1 MIDSERENV
10 LLSQAVARGLLSA
23 GDLNPERAAF
33 PPEGTTLRYGPRLD
47 RLLAEGKITSRQI
60 EKLSSELTA
69 YERTLDGT
77 EQPQRTEA
85 PQDLVS
91 VQVPSWLSSWSHY
104 QVLGLL
110 GQGGMGMVYRARDL
124 QLSREVALKFISVSD
139 QQLRKR
145 FLTEARAQARLS
157 HEHICKISASC
168 RNRDGSGAGCGAV
181 ILALIR

>member
-23 GDLNPERAAF
+23 GDLNTERAAF
-33 PPEGTTLRYGPRLD
+33 PPEGTTL
-47 RLLAEGKITSRQI
+47 RQI

-77 EQPQRTEA
+77 DQPQRTGA

-91 VQVPSWLSSWSHY
+91 VQVPPWLSSWSHY

-157 HEHICKISASC
+157 HEHICKISAC
-168 RNRDGSGAGCGAV
+168 C
-181 ILALIR
+181 